1 MRATHPTSRA
11 AAVAPCYRSGTGEP
25 LVLLHCAWMNWR
37 AWTPVLPLLALGRDV
52 LAPTLPGHLGG
63 PKPPPGAGLTLTSLA
78 DWAEAELDRAGLAS
92 PDLAGNSLG
101 ALVALELAR
110 RGRARRV
117 VAISPAGMYSGAQLE
132 AIFRRARRLRQL
144 ARSTLRAAPV
154 AMRSSLVRRLS
165 LREIVARADRLPAEL
180 ALELITAF
188 ASCELAAMLPDGIGT
203 GRAPLTVLCPEQI
216 DVPVLIL
223 WGDRDEITGRDQM
236 QRYMT
241 ALPNAQLVELPG
253 LGHCAQLDDPNRVA
267 TDVLDFLG
275 P

>member
-1 MRATHPTSRA
+1 
-11 AAVAPCYRSGTGEP
+11 
-25 LVLLHCAWMNWR
+25 MNWR
-37 AWTPVLPLLALGRDV
+37 IWMPMLPLLTPGRDI

-63 PKPPPGAGLTLTSLA
+63 PKPPPGAGLTLTNLA
-78 DWAEAELDRAGLAS
+78 DWAEAELDRADFRS
-92 PDLAGNSLG
+92 PDLTGNSLG

-117 VAISPAGMYSGAQLE
+117 VAISPAGMYSGAQLA
-132 AIFRRARRLRQL
+132 AIVRRGNRLRYL

-154 AMRSSLVRRLS
+154 ALRSSLVRRLS

-180 ALELITAF
+180 ALELVTAF
-188 ASCELAAMLPDGIGT
+188 ASCDLAANLHDSSET
-203 GRAPLTVLCPEQI
+203 GRTPLTVLCPGEI
-216 DVPVLIL
+216 DVPVLVL
-223 WGDRDEITGRDQM
+223 WGARDKITGRDQM

-241 ALPNAQLVELPG
+241 ALPNARLVELPG

-267 TDVLDFLG
+267 AEILEFLA

>member
-1 MRATHPTSRA
+1 
-11 AAVAPCYRSGTGEP
+11 
-25 LVLLHCAWMNWR
+25 MNWR
-37 AWTPVLPLLALGRDV
+37 VWTPVLPLLASSRDV

-78 DWAEAELDRAGLAS
+78 DWGEAELDRAGLGF
-92 PDLAGNSLG
+92 PDLVGNSLG

-132 AIFRRARRLRQL
+132 AILRRGSRLRQL

-165 LREIVARADRLPAEL
+165 LREIAVRADRLPAEL
-180 ALELITAF
+180 ALELVTAF
-188 ASCELAAMLPDGIGT
+188 ASCDLAAMLHDGNGT
-203 GRAPLTVLCPEQI
+203 GQPPLMVLHPDQI

-223 WGDRDEITGRDQM
+223 WGDRDEITGHDQI

-241 ALPNAQLVELPG
+241 VLPNARLVELPG

-267 TDVLDFLG
+267 TEVLEFLA